1 MAVFKSKYRELS
13 FYVDGEL
20 LSFAGGSFSTNDKKV
35 IAVLETLKDVK
46 QVEEPV
52 LTISN
57 WDNGKSGN
65 KPGQPK
71 QEPKAEEPKK
81 EFKRR
86 PSAK

>member
-46 QVEEPV
+46 RVDEVIEPEKD
-52 LTISN
+52 S
-57 WDNGKSGN
+57 
-65 KPGQPK
+65 KPEQ
-71 QEPKAEEPKK
+71 PKAEEKK
-81 EFKRR
+81 DVKRK

>member
-20 LSFAGGSFSTNDKKV
+20 LSFSGGSFSTNDKKV

-46 QVEEPV
+46 RLDKAEEP
-52 LTISN
+52 
-57 WDNGKSGN
+57 GKDV
-65 KPGQPK
+65 K
-71 QEPKAEEPKK
+71 QKQKEVKQPKAEEPKK
-81 EFKRR
+81 KDAKKK